1 MLTQALGSFPFLT
14 HYPELTLDYWAKTFG
29 NLYSIWLGNQLFII
43 VSNPVIAKDLLVS
56 NGNICSSRKE
66 MFIKSQTVLVGRGIT
81 STPYND
87 RWLAAI
93 ISFLKILIDKICR
106 RLHRRIAW
114 AWLNQRAVND
124 YTAGLDREATV
135 MLKALYDESEGG
147 LIPVNPQVYVFLLG
161 ENV

>member
-1 MLTQALGSFPFLT
+1 M
-14 HYPELTLDYWAKTFG
+14 
-29 NLYSIWLGNQLFII
+29 WLGNQLFVI

-56 NGNICSSRKE
+56 NSNICSSRKE
-66 MFIKSQTVLVGRGIT
+66 MFIKSQTVLMGRGIT

-87 RWLAAI
+87 RWLAAGTP
-93 ISFLKILIDKICR
+93 FLKILVDEICR

-114 AWLNQRAVND
+114 GWLNQRAVNN
-124 YTAGLDREATV
+124 YTASLDREATV